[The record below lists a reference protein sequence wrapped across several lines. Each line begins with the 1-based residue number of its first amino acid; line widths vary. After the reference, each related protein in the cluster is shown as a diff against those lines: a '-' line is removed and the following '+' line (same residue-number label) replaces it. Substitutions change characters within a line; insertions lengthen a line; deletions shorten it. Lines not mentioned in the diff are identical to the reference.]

1 MKNSD
6 IRQMTDDQIVDEI
19 EDMKEALFK
28 LRLQEA
34 NGQLENT
41 NAIRYARRDI
51 ARLKTILRE
60 RELAAQM
67 ASEEQ

>member
-1 MKNSD
+1 
-6 IRQMTDDQIVDEI
+6 MTDDQIVDEI